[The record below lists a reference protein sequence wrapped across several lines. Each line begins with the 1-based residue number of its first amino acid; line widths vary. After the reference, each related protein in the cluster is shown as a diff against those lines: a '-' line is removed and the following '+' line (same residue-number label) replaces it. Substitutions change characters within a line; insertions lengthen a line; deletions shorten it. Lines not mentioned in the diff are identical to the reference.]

1 MAKSPFG
8 ELSMRQHHKIG
19 KKQKKQNKKTWGH
32 HDIPSSLN
40 FFVQNF
46 CFKEVHVQVPFYEGG
61 APRA

>member
-1 MAKSPFG
+1 
-8 ELSMRQHHKIG
+8 MRQHHKIG